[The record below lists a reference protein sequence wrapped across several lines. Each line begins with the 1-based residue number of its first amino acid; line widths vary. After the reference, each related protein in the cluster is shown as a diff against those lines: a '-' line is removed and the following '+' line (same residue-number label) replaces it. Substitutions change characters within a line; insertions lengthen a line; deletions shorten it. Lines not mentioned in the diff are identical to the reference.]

1 MTVSSKSRV
10 TWAIVPAKPF
20 QEAKSRLAPSLSVE
34 ERAAVARGLL
44 QRTLRTLLEVPGLDR
59 VAVVSRDREA
69 LIVALELGAEALVEE
84 GEGLNPALSHA
95 AGRAI
100 SAGATRILVIH
111 TDLPMLQPEDVT
123 AILEAGETAEI
134 VIAHDR
140 HQAGTNALMMP
151 PGAIPYAF
159 GQNSYH
165 AHLDLARAAGYEP
178 AIVARA
184 GLAFDVDYPG
194 DLDELTVAGP
204 EGWRNLPV

>member
-1 MTVSSKSRV
+1 LTYAAAR
-10 TWAIVPAKPF
+10 A
-20 QEAKSRLAPSLSVE
+20 VE
-34 ERAAVARGLL
+34 
-44 QRTLRTLLEVPGLDR
+44 
-59 VAVVSRDREA
+59 
-69 LIVALELGAEALVEE
+69 
-84 GEGLNPALSHA
+84 
-95 AGRAI
+95 
-100 SAGATRILVIH
+100 AGATRILVLH
-111 TDLPMLQPEDVT
+111 TDLPMLQPED
-123 AILEAGETAEI
+123 AEALLAAGETAEI

-140 HQAGTNALMMP
+140 HQVGTNALLTP

-204 EGWRNLPV
+204 DGWRDMAV